1 MDRRAFIVALFA
13 VYGCGQREE
22 PKKAVEAPKSA
33 PLEREKIARL
43 GFLAGFSR
51 LMTQGAASMTI
62 VERLRELGY
71 VEGRNLVID
80 YRHAET
86 EEPLR
91 ELAGQLVA
99 TGNQVIYAQGPYAL
113 RAARAATATISIVGL
128 DHESDPVAAGY
139 AASLARPGGNVTGVF
154 LDQSEISA
162 KQLQLLRELVP
173 GLTRVAVLFDAE
185 VASAQRESVEGAAR
199 RLGVTIAPIVWY
211 GPDALP
217 AALQSA
223 TQDGARGL
231 IVLSSPH
238 IYEQGNRRRVVDAAL
253 KRRLPA
259 ITLLSSWARDGLL
272 VTYGPVQ
279 NDMYR
284 SAANLVAKILDGA
297 PPAGLPIERPV
308 RYELVI
314 NLSTAKALGLTIPQS
329 FVSRADEVVQ

>member
-13 VYGCGQREE
+13 VYGCGQKEE

-43 GFLAGFSR
+43 GVLAGSPR
-51 LMTQGAASMTI
+51 VAQGNTSTI
-62 VERLRELGY
+62 AERLGELGY
-71 VEGRNLVID
+71 VEGRNLTID
-80 YRHAET
+80 FRHAET
-86 EEPLR
+86 EERLR
-91 ELAGQLVA
+91 ELAGQLVT
-99 TGNQVIYAQGPYAL
+99 TGSQVIYANGPYAL
-113 RAARAATATISIVGL
+113 RAARTASAIVPIVGL

-139 AASLARPGGNVTGVF
+139 AASLAQPGGNVTGVF

-173 GLTRVAVLFDAE
+173 GLTHVAVLFDAE
-185 VASAQRESVEGAAR
+185 VASAQRESVEEAAR
-199 RLGVTIAPIVWY
+199 RLRVTVAPIVWR
-211 GPDALP
+211 GRDALP

-231 IVLSSPH
+231 IVLSSPR
-238 IYEQGNRRRVVDAAL
+238 IFEQGNRRFVADAAL
-253 KRRLPA
+253 QRHLPA

-272 VTYGPVQ
+272 ITYGPVQ
-279 NDMYR
+279 RDMLR
-284 SAANLVAKILDGA
+284 SAATLIAKILEGT

-314 NLSTAKALGLTIPQS
+314 NLNTAKALGLTIPQS
-329 FVSRADEVVQ
+329 FVSRADEVIQ